1 MFSLLARMLYKL
13 SSKPWIVL
21 TATVIISLLC
31 IYPASN
37 LRWDLQLSDLLL
49 ESPRKAEKL
58 PQGLEAKL
66 PIPVSLVVEGT
77 DSAGTRKFVEGLVK
91 RLDASPLVNFSAYE
105 IDLDFYKK
113 NHLLYASEEELN
125 ELYERLLQTKD
136 LIAIKSNP
144 FIVELDEETE
154 FKVSEPDFSQKLKFP
169 NVFQS
174 KDGTV
179 RVIDVF
185 PNINV
190 AKLDSARQFVA
201 FIRETVGK
209 MGADSIKVSYAGN
222 VTQVLQ
228 TGRTLLPEAVKAGK
242 FTACLIGVLLLIAF
256 LRQPQLIVP
265 TGISILLSVYWTF
278 GLAYFIYGRI
288 CLFSILLAA
297 VLPGLAAQHVTHI
310 FRRYSRERSRGLNS
324 ELSLESALLGIA
336 PVAAASATATAAIFF
351 SLTFVPLEGLREL
364 GVLGAIGAI
373 LNWILCATFTP
384 AILRLLFRTKHRLFL
399 FGGTHPEKLQRR
411 PTKLSGNTRIFIAIL
426 VIATILLASRGVYPQ
441 FHYNFGETEMVTT
454 SHSDSLLKA
463 LDHQIEDPVII
474 AFPAENAA
482 QAFIASYEEGKGEG
496 KFATIN
502 HIYTWYDLLPS
513 NQRYKLQIIENIRE
527 LLKNPMFQFL
537 PSKDSLKLEALKQ
550 SLQVSLI
557 TEDDL
562 PKSFRQ
568 FLDLQEGTGI
578 YAFILPSQNAD
589 DGLFCRRL
597 VRDLE
602 TLSGED
608 PCEMFGVAVVRANV
622 LDKVLQHTFKSIL
635 FSAFAVLVILLLF
648 YNKLSYAIFI
658 LAAPALAFLWLLSSL
673 RLFGV
678 ELSVYSA
685 LAFPL
690 LIGMSLDGSLHFW
703 NYYFVKRGGSATDVV
718 RKHGLNLTISQVST
732 LVCFYGLVISSHP
745 GLRSIGQIAIW
756 GLVCITVADFF
767 MFRILASLL
776 DAYRLNK
783 LRKRERRGR

>member
-13 SSKPWIVL
+13 SSKPWLVL
-21 TATVIISLLC
+21 TATVVISLLC

-49 ESPRKAEKL
+49 DSPRKALKSA
-58 PQGLEAKL
+58 QGLESKI

-77 DSAGTRKFVEGLVK
+77 DSASTREFAQKLAK

-125 ELYERLLQTKD
+125 ELYERLVQTKD
-136 LIAIKSNP
+136 YIAIKSNP
-144 FIVELDEETE
+144 FIVELDEETKFRVE
-154 FKVSEPDFSQKLKFP
+154 EPNFEQRLKFP
-169 NVFQS
+169 NIFQNAS
-174 KDGTV
+174 GTV
-179 RVIDVF
+179 RVVDVF

-201 FIRETVGK
+201 FIRETVAK

-222 VTQVLQ
+222 VSQVLQ
-228 TGRTLLPEAVKAGK
+228 TGRTLLPETEKAGK

-256 LRQPQLIVP
+256 LRQPQLIIP
-265 TGISILLSVYWTF
+265 TGISIVLSVYWTF
-278 GLAYFIYGRI
+278 GIAYFIYGRI
-288 CLFSILLAA
+288 CLFSLLLAA

-310 FRRYSRERSRGLNS
+310 FRRYSKERSRGLNS

-364 GVLGAIGAI
+364 GVLGAIGAL

-384 AILRLLFRTKHRLFL
+384 AILRLLFRRKHRLLL
-399 FGGTHPEKLQRR
+399 FGGTHPEKLQRK
-411 PTKLSGNTRIFIAIL
+411 PTKLNGNTPVFIAIL
-426 VIATILLASRGVYPQ
+426 IVATLLLASRGIYPQ
-441 FHYNFGETEMVTT
+441 FHYNFGETELVTT
-454 SHSDSLLKA
+454 SHSDSLLRT

-474 AFPAENAA
+474 AFPDEDAV
-482 QAFIASYEEGKGEG
+482 QAFMASYEEGKAEG
-496 KFATIN
+496 KFATIH

-513 NQRYKLQIIENIRE
+513 NQRYKLQVLENIRE

-537 PSKDSLKLEALKQ
+537 PSEDSLKLETLKRA
-550 SLQVSLI
+550 LQVSQI

-568 FLDLQEGTGI
+568 FLSLQEGSGI
-578 YAFILPSQNAD
+578 YALVLPSQDSD

-602 TLSGED
+602 TLSGENSY
-608 PCEMFGVAVVRANV
+608 EMMGVAVVRANV
-622 LDKVLQHTFKSIL
+622 LDKVLQHTIKSIL
-635 FSAFAVLVILLLF
+635 FSAFAVFVILLLF
-648 YNKLSYAIFI
+648 YNKFSYAVFI

-685 LAFPL
+685 LAFPI

-718 RKHGLNLTISQVST
+718 RQHGLNLTISQVST

-745 GLRSIGQIAIW
+745 GIRSIGQISIW

-783 LRKRERRGR
+783 LRKRERRGK